1 MLDIL
6 RIDHK
11 IISSKRLKIMLSNIS
26 NFERNAISHVLR
38 GVYQIKTPTISGTQ
52 RNVFFVKTSEG
63 DFVAKFGCRDIVFK
77 NCFVAHLAS
86 RHGIFVPDI
95 SMAEYKGQWIEIY
108 PMFPEKTLFEHI
120 REGMSEKTVRLAFEN
135 MLTQF
140 VRMGSIQVPKNQQE
154 NKSLHIHNSTYEH
167 TKNTNGTA
175 MAMTLRPIVYMLNR
189 GRDRNIGLY
198 HSDMTTK
205 NVIVNEKGSI
215 VSIIDLDSMA
225 ICNRD
230 YAFGAMADKW
240 CELGFNLHELYDKY
254 EYLADQPIN
263 RMRINSMLRTIHLGK
278 YLMFK
283 ANKHRQ
289 K

>member
-1 MLDIL
+1 
-6 RIDHK
+6 
-11 IISSKRLKIMLSNIS
+11 MLSNIS

-167 TKNTNGTA
+167 TKILT
-175 MAMTLRPIVYMLNR
+175 V
-189 GRDRNIGLY
+189 
-198 HSDMTTK
+198 
-205 NVIVNEKGSI
+205 
-215 VSIIDLDSMA
+215 
-225 ICNRD
+225 
-230 YAFGAMADKW
+230 
-240 CELGFNLHELYDKY
+240 
-254 EYLADQPIN
+254 QPW
-263 RMRINSMLRTIHLGK
+263 R
-278 YLMFK
+278 
-283 ANKHRQ
+283 
-289 K
+289 